1 METLVTALQ
10 LCSRDVLSAAAH
22 PRQTPLP
29 TTHGKLPKV
38 CRGWSSYSTYRG
50 QPYQPHFVVYS
61 QHKEGQLAGK
71 CPASISSEVEAEVYV
86 ACKPISG
93 GQELQGDF
101 SPFEPQLCGCVRDRA

>member
-10 LCSRDVLSAAAH
+10 LCSRDVLGAAAH

-29 TTHGKLPKV
+29 TTHGKLLKV
-38 CRGWSSYSTYRG
+38 GRGWSSYSTYRG

-86 ACKPISG
+86 ACKPISV
-93 GQELQGDF
+93 QEQVAKNFRVTSVLLNPNFMG
-101 SPFEPQLCGCVRDRA
+101 V